1 MISIMMD
8 ELARHAES
16 DMYPFHMPGHKRQRV
31 GFGYS
36 TDSRD
41 WLDEIVPYDITEID
55 GFDDLQ
61 SPKGMIADIECD
73 LAELYGAKR
82 AFLLVNGSTCGNLS
96 AISAL
101 VPRAGRLLADKGAH
115 RSVFNAAFIGG
126 LELTYLERK
135 EIPDIGLTANVSPE
149 EIKQRLLEA
158 DASGKLPDAVLVTS
172 PTYEGFM
179 ADVDQIAEIVHGY
192 GVPLILDSAHGAHFT
207 KDQDPVLPELSKEA
221 DITIVSLHKTLPA
234 LTQVSAML
242 VNGSIAEPDDVK
254 KYINIFQT
262 TSPSYILM
270 ASADRCVSIMRAYGS
285 DIKKKLIAN
294 LDRLYSLNGS
304 LKNLLLTGPEYA
316 GKYGIFAYDKSKIN
330 IMDRTG
336 GMSGQELYDIF
347 RNEYHLQ
354 PEKADEKT
362 CLMMTGVMDSGTGF
376 ERLFQAIKRIDD
388 RIK

>member
-1 MISIMMD
+1 MMSLMMN
-8 ELARHAES
+8 ELARLAES
-16 DMYPFHMPGHKRQRV
+16 DVYPFHMPGHKRQHI
-31 GFGYS
+31 GLECAA
-36 TDSRD
+36 DSKD
-41 WLDEIVPYDITEID
+41 WLDELVPYDITEID

-61 SPKGMIADIECD
+61 SPKGMIADIECR

-135 EIPDIGLTANVSPE
+135 EIPDTGLTANVSLE
-149 EIKQRLLEA
+149 EIEHRLSKA

-179 ADVDQIAEIVHGY
+179 ADVDRMAEIVHGY

-207 KDQDPVLPELSKEA
+207 KDPDPVLPELSKEA

-234 LTQVSAML
+234 LTQVSAIL
-242 VNGSIAEPDDVK
+242 INGSIAEPEDIK

-270 ASADRCVSIMRAYGS
+270 ASADRCVNIMKAYGS
-285 DIKKKLIAN
+285 DVKKKLNNN
-294 LDRLYSLNGS
+294 LDRVYSLNES
-304 LKNLLLTGPEYA
+304 LKKLILTGPEYT
-316 GKYGIFAYDKSKIN
+316 GKYGIYAYDKSKIN

-336 GMSGQELYDIF
+336 GMSGQQLYDIF

-354 PEKADEKT
+354 PEKANEKT
-362 CLMMTGVMDSGTGF
+362 CLMMTGVMDSGIGF
-376 ERLFQAIKRIDD
+376 ERLIQAIKRIDD